1 MSTSRQPI
9 IRKKSLKILDEV
21 TPFALPEGTLRE
33 HLDERERPRVSD
45 VEWAEARAWLME
57 QGAMKAIGG
66 SFGSDEA
73 RLMITEQGQV
83 MLRQ

>member
-1 MSTSRQPI
+1 MTPRQAA
-9 IRKKSLKILDEV
+9 IRRTSLKILDDCS
-21 TPFALPEGTLRE
+21 PHALPEGTLRE

-45 VEWAEARAWLME
+45 AEWAEARTWLLE